1 MPSTAAARSAGAGR
15 QRMAQARLP
24 EVWYG
29 SAPAA
34 ASEVRGYDFA
44 ELGTHNEV
52 YRGTDGHLHAL
63 FFSGNGPIGW
73 DDLTWAA
80 TGAPQPSGDP
90 SATSL
95 RRTAPTTCCTA
106 RRTATCTVSPWA
118 CTRLA
123 ASDSPSERGIRFDS
137 QPAPRVAAM
146 PAGRPTQ
153 GWRLSRPSA
162 RCCPIRGR
170 LVDQVFA
177 PLPAQLDSR
186 LPAGRQWQ

>member
-1 MPSTAAARSAGAGR
+1 MV
-15 QRMAQARLP
+15 QARLP

-90 SATSL
+90 SAYFFAQNGTHHVLYRTSNGHLHGLALGVHAVSGKRFAL
-95 RRTAPTTCCTA
+95 RNRDPLRFA
-106 RRTATCTVSPWA
+106 A
-118 CTRLA
+118 C
-123 ASDSPSERGIRFDS
+123 ASSCSH
-137 QPAPRVAAM
+137 
-146 PAGRPTQ
+146 AGRP
-153 GWRLSRPSA
+153 A
-162 RCCPIRGR
+162 
-170 LVDQVFA
+170 
-177 PLPAQLDSR
+177 
-186 LPAGRQWQ
+186 